1 MVAFDLAG
9 HAGLDSGVR
18 KPGPRQPE
26 ETIGLVMR
34 PSQPTLLAV
43 SRALAAQRDT
53 LAREWT
59 RWILARVGSAPTI
72 RAQVLERQVCLLI
85 DLLIETAGPLRRAA
99 LELWLQASEGYGR
112 TAAERGLAAGEV
124 VEELQH
130 FRELLIRHLSE
141 LIAALPARASMA
153 TVLRLNRVL
162 DSGITHAVVGYTD
175 ALVETLFAQRGVPVS
190 ASEAADDEI
199 AQRLAQ
205 LEAELAHLRR
215 TPG

>member
-1 MVAFDLAG
+1 
-9 HAGLDSGVR
+9 
-18 KPGPRQPE
+18 
-26 ETIGLVMR
+26 MR

-43 SRALAAQRDT
+43 SRALAGQRDT
-53 LAREWT
+53 LARDWT
-59 RWILARVGSAPTI
+59 RWILARVGATPAV
-72 RAQVLERQVCLLI
+72 RPQVLERQVLLLI

-130 FRELLIRHLSE
+130 LRELLIRHLSE
-141 LIAALPARASMA
+141 LIAALPARVSMA
-153 TVLRLNRVL
+153 AVLRLNRIL

-190 ASEAADDEI
+190 AGGSPDEDTV
-199 AQRLAQ
+199 QRLGQLETELAQ
-205 LEAELAHLRR
+205 LRR
-215 TPG
+215 ATG

>member
-1 MVAFDLAG
+1 
-9 HAGLDSGVR
+9 
-18 KPGPRQPE
+18 
-26 ETIGLVMR
+26 MR

-43 SRALAAQRDT
+43 SRALAARRDA
-53 LAREWT
+53 LASQWT
-59 RWILARVGSAPTI
+59 RWILARVGAAPTV
-72 RAQVLERQVCLLI
+72 RPQVLERQVLLLI

-130 FRELLIRHLSE
+130 LRELLIHHLSE
-141 LIAALPARASMA
+141 LIAALPGRVSMA
-153 TVLRLNRVL
+153 AVLRLNRIL

-190 ASEAADDEI
+190 AGGSADDDI
-199 AQRLAQ
+199 VQRLGH
-205 LEAELAHLRR
+205 LEAELEQLRR
-215 TPG
+215 AAR